1 MRSILVAL
9 VAVLVPLLL
18 AACSA
23 NTSPGAMTVMPYGQA
38 APNPRLAGAV
48 AIGAVSGGQETNPL
62 WTSQV
67 DDGSFRQALTDSLR
81 ANGYLA
87 AARDGAP
94 YALDAQL
101 LSLDQPFIG
110 FEFDVTSSVNYTLR
124 GPGTERSY
132 PVTAVGTGH
141 MSDSV
146 AAVIRLK
153 VANERSIK
161 ANIEKLLNE
170 LQGF

>member
-1 MRSILVAL
+1 MRSILTAL
-9 VAVLVPLLL
+9 VAVVIPLLVT
-18 AACSA
+18 ACSS
-23 NTSPGAMTVMPYGQA
+23 NTSPGAMTAVPYGQA
-38 APNPRLAGAV
+38 KPNPRLAGAMSVGTV
-48 AIGAVSGGQETNPL
+48 AGGQETNPL

-67 DDGSFRQALTDSLR
+67 DNESFRQALTNSLR
-81 ANGYLA
+81 AYGYLA
-87 AARDGAP
+87 PSADRAS
-94 YALDAQL
+94 YSLDANL
-101 LSLDQPFIG
+101 MSLDQPFIG
-110 FEFDVTSSVNYTLR
+110 FDFDVTSTVNYTLR
-124 GPGTERSY
+124 GQGTERSY
-132 PVTAVGTGH
+132 PVTAVGTGR